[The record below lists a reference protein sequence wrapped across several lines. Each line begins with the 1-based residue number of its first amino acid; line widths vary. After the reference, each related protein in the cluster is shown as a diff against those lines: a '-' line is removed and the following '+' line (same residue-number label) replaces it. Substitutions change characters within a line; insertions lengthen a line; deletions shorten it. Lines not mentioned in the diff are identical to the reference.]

1 MTKTIAPVAH
11 TAMLIHKPVSE
22 VFDAFVDPATTCKF
36 WFTRGSKKLEQG
48 AMVTWH
54 WDMYGVSAEVAIKAL
69 EKDKRILIEWPTP
82 VEWIFTARS
91 DGTTFVDITAS
102 GFTGTDEEKVA
113 AALDSMGGFSY
124 LLAACKA
131 YLEHGIEL
139 NLVADHSPDA
149 HVAKNA

>member
-1 MTKTIAPVAH
+1 
-11 TAMLIHKPVSE
+11 
-22 VFDAFVDPATTCKF
+22 
-36 WFTRGSKKLEQG
+36 
-48 AMVTWH
+48 MVTWH